1 MELAQGQHKS
11 ATEALAH
18 AIMTEID
25 REGENPLHKT
35 ISISFRTLLMDNGMK
50 QCSVQVECKAGCGYL
65 IEAFGEEA
73 EVLEHNAVLFKNIL
87 ANGEADPDV
96 IGTYLISQ

>member
-1 MELAQGQHKS
+1 MELTQAQHKS
-11 ATEALAH
+11 ATGALAH

-35 ISISFRTLLMDNGMK
+35 ISISFRTLLMDNGIK

-65 IEAFGEEA
+65 IQAFGEEA
-73 EVLEHNAVLFKNIL
+73 DTLKHNAMLFKNIL
-87 ANGEADPDV
+87 ANGEARPNLLSLV
-96 IGTYLISQ
+96 HI